1 MKRGT
6 RVYLWAHLSAL
17 DQHPH
22 PPTSRIN
29 PLDHWRDRLLITC
42 PKPEPRRRL
51 AKISPT
57 AKAPGDHKVTVHT
70 AIDRLN
76 TKARKNIQARGHV
89 MTPIPLLP
97 PNPRNMADNVSR
109 VHDARCAQGDRR
121 SSRGR
126 GHAWAD
132 RTGAIRPKQRVSRR
146 AGAPKAWRRE
156 PDVMRSSALTSAYA
170 PDSPTC

>member
-97 PNPRNMADNVSR
+97 PNPRNMADNVSITVITSQNR
-109 VHDARCAQGDRR
+109 PPKLHQRRRR
-121 SSRGR
+121 SKCTSNPFR
-126 GHAWAD
+126 
-132 RTGAIRPKQRVSRR
+132 IPFRVSRR
-146 AGAPKAWRRE
+146 RQRRPLDQSRE
-156 PDVMRSSALTSAYA
+156 QVRRYYRMISRRS
-170 PDSPTC
+170 